1 MVVLFGLIDAGFL
14 LVVVVEVM
22 VMVMVMVWWNYF
34 WKVPWWI
41 GVIIIKIESDRLVR
55 IEN

>member
-1 MVVLFGLIDAGFL
+1 MAVLFGLIDAGFL
-14 LVVVVEVM
+14 LVVVVVEVM
-22 VMVMVMVWWNYF
+22 VIVRWNCF

>member
-14 LVVVVEVM
+14 LVVVVE